1 MRMDLK
7 TSVAKRVVVWLIA
20 GLIGGGIAA
29 DWWERHRAAND
40 IADLKV
46 RHADQLKESQ
56 AKLEQK
62 IEQLSRD
69 LNAERQRREALER
82 ALTDLRKGS

>member
-1 MRMDLK
+1 MDLK
-7 TSVAKRVVVWLIA
+7 MSFAKRAVVWLFV
-20 GLIGGGIAA
+20 GLIVGGIAA

-46 RHADQLKESQ
+46 RQADQLKESQ
-56 AKLEQK
+56 AKMEQK

-69 LNAERQRREALER
+69 LNTERQRREALER
-82 ALTDLRKGS
+82 VLADLRKGS

>member
-1 MRMDLK
+1 MDVK
-7 TSVAKRVVVWLIA
+7 ASFAKRAVVWLIV

-40 IADLKV
+40 IADLKA

-56 AKLEQK
+56 ANLEQK
-62 IEQLSRD
+62 IEQLSRE

-82 ALTDLRKGS
+82 ALADLHKGS